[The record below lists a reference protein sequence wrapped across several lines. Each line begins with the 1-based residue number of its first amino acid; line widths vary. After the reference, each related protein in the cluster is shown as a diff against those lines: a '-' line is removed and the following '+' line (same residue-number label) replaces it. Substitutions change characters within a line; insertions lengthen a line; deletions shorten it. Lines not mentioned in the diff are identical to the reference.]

1 MTSVAVTYVVSV
13 GRHGLSVAQ
22 LAVEEDTVLAEDVPR
37 DPDLPPVS
45 GLHHHV
51 VVTASL
57 LQATAVLVPSVAF
70 LSVSREHRSYNKT
83 VLGLLVLPVI
93 LQQDYNISLGQGYI
107 SVLKIFSN
115 CVSRHF
121 LTLNLAIKS
130 NFCKKLRNY
139 LEFMIGA
146 HVK

>member
-1 MTSVAVTYVVSV
+1 M
-13 GRHGLSVAQ
+13 
-22 LAVEEDTVLAEDVPR
+22 EEDTVLAEDVPG
-37 DPDLPPVS
+37 DPHLPPVS

-51 VVTASL
+51 VVTPSL
-57 LQATAVLVPSVAF
+57 LQAAAVLVPPVAL
-70 LSVSREHRSYNKT
+70 LSISRSDHETRG
-83 VLGLLVLPVI
+83 LGKLTGDLPVI
-93 LQQDYNISLGQGYI
+93 LQEDYNISLGKGYI

-139 LEFMIGA
+139 LEFMTGA